1 MLFRA
6 VEWLE
11 ITFSDFLLWTVTYSR
26 QSFSLIALLY
36 NTTFARRFV
45 GAVIVVLIWLQIA
58 SVCCSMAVVQHT
70 KNKKWEV
77 FIISRWN
84 IAIMAWSD
92 VWVDN
97 KSAILPHCVA
107 VAVRWS
113 DEMIFMSHFLLL
125 FNSNRLI
132 TTWFAFFYSFA
143 HSWDDTD
150 TQHRHLVVIVA
161 WNANVHKVPF
171 KKKWGKL
178 TFFSIIYSIML
189 ITRRDEAIV
198 AHQNVLLCI

>member
-36 NTTFARRFV
+36 TTLLLSRFCLCGYCRAHLITERLCLLFEWQLYNTR
-45 GAVIVVLIWLQIA
+45 
-58 SVCCSMAVVQHT
+58 

-107 VAVRWS
+107 ERDGPSKWYSWV
-113 DEMIFMSHFLLL
+113 IFFVL

-132 TTWFAFFYSFA
+132 TTWFAFFSFA
-143 HSWDDTD
+143 RSWDDTD

-171 KKKWGKL
+171 KKKWG
-178 TFFSIIYSIML
+178 
-189 ITRRDEAIV
+189 
-198 AHQNVLLCI
+198 N

>member
-36 NTTFARRFV
+36 NTTLVPFCWCDYCRAH
-45 GAVIVVLIWLQIA
+45 LITERLCLLFNG
-58 SVCCSMAVVQHT
+58 SSTTHEN
-70 KNKKWEV
+70 NKKWEV
-77 FIISRWN
+77 FIIFRWN

-107 VAVRWS
+107 ERDGPSKWYSWV
-113 DEMIFMSHFLLL
+113 ILLLLL

-132 TTWFAFFYSFA
+132 TTWFAFFFIRA
-143 HSWDDTD
+143 
-150 TQHRHLVVIVA
+150 QLRRHRHSA
-161 WNANVHKVPF
+161 SSP
-171 KKKWGKL
+171 
-178 TFFSIIYSIML
+178 
-189 ITRRDEAIV
+189 RRHCRVERERS
-198 AHQNVLLCI
+198 